1 MKLMDQVRVALR
13 TLHYSRRTEESYTG
27 WIRRFILFH
36 GKRHPAEMGTL
47 EIQRFVESLAVQRHI
62 AASTQ
67 NQALAAILFLY
78 SHVLLKEIGL
88 VELARAKRPERLPVV
103 LTREEVRTFLSVMK
117 GVPRLVGMPLYGG
130 GLRLDEGVSV
140 RVKDID
146 LGYHQV
152 TIRDGKG
159 RKDRVTMMPVSLTA
173 DLQAHLTRV
182 RCLHEKDLASGAGR
196 VWLPDALAVKYSNAD
211 REWGWQWVFPAS
223 RRYYD
228 EETHFER
235 RWHIDESVVQK
246 TMKATLQRT
255 GIAKPATPHTLRH
268 SFATHLLE
276 DGYDIRT
283 VQELLGHKDVRTT
296 QIYCHVLN
304 RGGLGVRSPADRL

>member
-1 MKLMDQVRVALR
+1 MESAIRPR
-13 TLHYSRRTEESYTG
+13 WERRR
-27 WIRRFILFH
+27 IR
-36 GKRHPAEMGTL
+36 
-47 EIQRFVESLAVQRHI
+47 RFVESLAVRRYV

-67 NQALAAILFLY
+67 NQALAAVLFLY
-78 SHVLLKEIGL
+78 RHVLLKEIGL
-88 VELARAKRPERLPVV
+88 VGPIHAKRPERLPVV
-103 LTREEVRTFLSVMK
+103 LTREEVRTILCGMK
-117 GVPRLVGMPLYGG
+117 NIPRLVATLLYGG
-130 GLRLDEGVSV
+130 GLRLEESVSV

-146 LGYHQV
+146 LGYQQV
-152 TIRDGKG
+152 TVRDGKG
-159 RKDRVTMMPVSLTA
+159 RKDRVTMLPASVIR
-173 DLQAHLTRV
+173 DLEAHLARV
-182 RCLHEKDLASGAGR
+182 RLLHEKDLSEGAGR
-196 VWLPDALAVKYSNAD
+196 VWLPDALAVKYGNAD
-211 REWGWQWVFPAS
+211 REWGWQWAFPAS

-228 EETHFER
+228 EEARFER
-235 RWHIDESVVQK
+235 RHHVDDSVIQK
-246 TMKATLQRT
+246 AMKAALHRT